1 MRNRSRRRLPKKSK
15 IPVRNKGGSSYGLLV
30 TPTYHALPASFAAF
44 KTSRLQGIYTQADSA
59 TDLVWISIPFL
70 IWLFIFKYFPIWG
83 WTIAFQDFKP
93 ARKLL
98 DQQWVGL
105 KRFYFLFQ
113 DEHFLR
119 VMRNT
124 LAISFIN
131 LVLGFITTITLAILL
146 NGLRQV
152 VFKRVVQTLS
162 YLPHFISWVVAA
174 SIIST
179 ALSANA
185 AGAD

>member
-1 MRNRSRRRLPKKSK
+1 MGYSLPPPTTLSPHHLPPSRRAGFRGFIHKL
-15 IPVRNKGGSSYGLLV
+15 
-30 TPTYHALPASFAAF
+30 
-44 KTSRLQGIYTQADSA
+44 TQQR
-59 TDLVWISIPFL
+59 TLVWMSIPFL